1 MRVDPS
7 YITNLVGS
15 LDQAQSNEQQLSS
28 ELSSG
33 VSITSLSQNPVG
45 AGQNVLL
52 LNQIQQDD
60 SFTASSNL
68 VTGQLQV
75 ADSALGSVV
84 SELTQAVS
92 LATSANNG
100 TMSASDV
107 KSIGSQISGILD
119 EVQSL
124 ANTSYQGQ
132 YIFAGGQTGTAPFST
147 STASSPAVTTYSGD
161 EDVNYLE
168 LPNGQKIQLNV
179 PGDQVFLGGGT
190 NSVFGALNALV
201 ADYSSGTVN
210 TSQAVSDTE
219 ALGTALNYV
228 SQQRVTVDNSITQLS
243 AASSAVTN
251 EKTQLTTAQTDLMQ
265 ADIPTVST
273 QLSLAE
279 TQQTALED
287 VIAQLESTSN
297 NLFCQAAAVNRGLR
311 RILYT
316 ECERASLV
324 RSTAISLECDARAPV
339 CAVAQPLF
347 ALARRD
353 LFRPAR
359 RNADRQKHSWF
370 CLGFARGTPALSRLD
385 GRDAA
390 RSTQA
395 SIKRSV
401 PNPR

>member
-33 VSITSLSQNPVG
+33 VSITSLSQDPVG
-45 AGQNVLL
+45 AGQNVLF

-60 SFTASSNL
+60 SFTESSNL

-84 SELTQAVS
+84 SELTQAIS

-147 STASSPAVTTYSGD
+147 SAASSPGVTSYGGD

-179 PGDQVFLGGGT
+179 PGDQVFLGGGA

-201 ADYSSGTVN
+201 TDYSSGTVN

-228 SQQRVTVDNSITQLS
+228 SQQRVTVDSSITQLS

-251 EKTQLTTAQTDLMQ
+251 EKTQLMTAQTDLMQ

-297 NLFCQAAAVNRGLR
+297 
-311 RILYT
+311 
-316 ECERASLV
+316 
-324 RSTAISLECDARAPV
+324 
-339 CAVAQPLF
+339 
-347 ALARRD
+347 D
-353 LFRPAR
+353 LFSKLQP
-359 RNADRQKHSWF
+359 
-370 CLGFARGTPALSRLD
+370 
-385 GRDAA
+385 
-390 RSTQA
+390 
-395 SIKRSV
+395 
-401 PNPR
+401 

>member
-33 VSITSLSQNPVG
+33 TSITSLSKDPVG

-60 SFTASSNL
+60 SFTQSSNQ

-84 SELTQAVS
+84 SELTQAVT

-100 TMSASDV
+100 TMNASDV
-107 KSIGSQISGILD
+107 KSIGNQISGILD

-132 YIFAGGQTGTAPFST
+132 YVFAGGQTSAAPFST
-147 STASSPAVTTYSGD
+147 SAASSPGVTKYSGD
-161 EDVNYLE
+161 EDVNYLG

-179 PGDQVFLGGGT
+179 PGGQIFLGSGS

-219 ALGTALNYV
+219 ALGTALNHV
-228 SQQRVTVDNSITQLS
+228 SQQRVTIDNSITQIS

-273 QLSLAE
+273 QLALAE

-297 NLFCQAAAVNRGLR
+297 NLFSKLQ
-311 RILYT
+311 
-316 ECERASLV
+316 
-324 RSTAISLECDARAPV
+324 
-339 CAVAQPLF
+339 
-347 ALARRD
+347 
-353 LFRPAR
+353 
-359 RNADRQKHSWF
+359 
-370 CLGFARGTPALSRLD
+370 
-385 GRDAA
+385 
-390 RSTQA
+390 
-395 SIKRSV
+395 
-401 PNPR
+401 

>member
-1 MRVDPS
+1 MS
-7 YITNLVGS
+7 
-15 LDQAQSNEQQLSS
+15 A

-52 LNQIQQDD
+52 LNQIQEDD
-60 SFTASSNL
+60 SFTESSSL

-84 SELTQAVS
+84 SELTQAVT

-100 TMSASDV
+100 TMNASDV
-107 KSIGSQISGILD
+107 KSIGSQIAGILD

-132 YIFAGGQTGTAPFST
+132 YIFGGGQTSTAPFST
-147 STASSPAVTTYSGD
+147 STISSPGLTTYSGD
-161 EDVNYLE
+161 EDVNYLG

-179 PGDQVFLGGGT
+179 PGDQVFLGNGT

-201 ADYSSGTVN
+201 ADYSSGAVN
-210 TSQAVSDTE
+210 TTQAVSDTE

-251 EKTQLTTAQTDLMQ
+251 EQTQLTTAQTDLIQ

-297 NLFCQAAAVNRGLR
+297 
-311 RILYT
+311 
-316 ECERASLV
+316 
-324 RSTAISLECDARAPV
+324 
-339 CAVAQPLF
+339 
-347 ALARRD
+347 D
-353 LFRPAR
+353 LFSKLQP
-359 RNADRQKHSWF
+359 
-370 CLGFARGTPALSRLD
+370 
-385 GRDAA
+385 
-390 RSTQA
+390 
-395 SIKRSV
+395 
-401 PNPR
+401 